1 MYNEVIDA
9 LEGEQIKE
17 IFRNAEEIAK
27 LHATLTSPRGHYFRL
42 ALLQLLEKPQSPSEL
57 NEFRQEQQMG
67 ELQRHMN
74 MLRRFNLIAPSP
86 ENEHYERTEQG
97 ESAINSVRRLEVR
110 IGDEA
115 AEKIYQ
121 ASLSANCIRVFLR
134 LFGENKEPDL
144 ETLRIRY
151 TPSELG
157 KLCLFL
163 PRNIEGIAA
172 IDKLSDAELLVYEED
187 GNYIYQEPRKVRSFY
202 QYLRAIYRI
211 AIPQSN

>member
-1 MYNEVIDA
+1 MYNEVIEA

-17 IFRNAEEIAK
+17 IFKNAEEVAA
-27 LHATLTSPRGHYFRL
+27 LHTTLTSCRGGYFRL
-42 ALLQLLEKPQSPSEL
+42 ALLQRLENPQPLSEL
-57 NEFRQEQQMG
+57 NEFRQEKQMG
-67 ELQRHMN
+67 ELQRHLN
-74 MLRRFNLIAPSP
+74 MLRKFNLIAPSE
-86 ENEHYERTEQG
+86 ENQHYERTEQG
-97 ESAINSVRRLEVR
+97 ESAINAVRRLESSVSE
-110 IGDEA
+110 EA
-115 AEKIYQ
+115 AEKIFQ
-121 ASLSANCIRVFLR
+121 ASLGQNSIRIFLR

-144 ETLRIRY
+144 ETLKIRY

-187 GNYIYQEPRKVRSFY
+187 GNYIAQEPRKVRGFY

-211 AIPQSN
+211 AMPQNE